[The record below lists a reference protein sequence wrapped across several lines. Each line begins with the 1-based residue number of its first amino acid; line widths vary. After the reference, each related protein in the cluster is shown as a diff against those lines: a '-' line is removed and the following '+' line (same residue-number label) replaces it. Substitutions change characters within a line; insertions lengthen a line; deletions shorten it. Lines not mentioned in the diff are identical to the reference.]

1 MKSKFD
7 EALALFQ
14 NGQLNK
20 AKDICLEILKAQPNH
35 FDTLRLLGLITFQ
48 TKNYL
53 KSVEIFD
60 RAIQVKPN
68 DAEIYNFHAIVLIH
82 LKKFE
87 EAIKSW
93 NCAIKIKP
101 DYVEAYYNRGNAFFE
116 LKKIES
122 ALASYDKTIQI
133 KPDYAEAHNNRGNA
147 LRELEKIESALA
159 SYDKAIQIKPDYAE
173 AHNNRG
179 NVFFDLKKIESALA
193 SFDRA
198 IQIKP
203 DYAEAYSSRGNVFR
217 KLNKIESALASFDR
231 AIQIKPDYAE
241 AYYSRGNVFFD
252 LKKMESALASYDKA
266 IQIKP
271 DLDYL
276 FGQLFFSRN
285 ILCDWSFFKE
295 DLEKLK
301 DKILKFKKASI
312 PFPILSIYDLPS
324 LQKISAE
331 THLKAKYSTIDILEP
346 IIKRESNKK
355 IRIGY
360 YSADFRNHAVSHLL
374 VKLFELH
381 NKSKFELFGFSFGPE
396 KNDEMRKRVSS
407 AFDQFIN
414 VNLKSD
420 KEIALL
426 SRDLK
431 IDIAVD
437 LMGFT
442 NNNRF
447 EIFVERCAPIQVSYL
462 GYAATTGSD
471 CIDYII
477 GDKVVI
483 PKENQKYYSEK
494 IIYLPDCF
502 MANDFT
508 KKISAK
514 IFTREELGL
523 PKEGF
528 VFCSF
533 NNYYKITPKIFDI
546 WMRLLKKVE
555 GSVLWLTGDN
565 FTGAKNLQKEAN
577 QRGVDSNRLIFSK
590 AMPLLADHLARHKSA
605 DLFIDT
611 IPYNGHTRASDA
623 LWAGLPVLAL
633 TGQSFSSRVSASLLN
648 AVGLQELITYSE
660 KEYEDLSVELATN
673 PTRLKEIKNKL
684 EKNKLIKPLFNTK
697 LFTKNIESAY
707 TKIYEKYL
715 KNLSVENIEIK

>member
-7 EALALFQ
+7 EALTLFQ

-35 FDTLRLLGLITFQ
+35 FDTLHLLGLITFQ

-101 DYVEAYYNRGNAFFE
+101 DYAEAYYNRGNAFFE

-122 ALASYDKTIQI
+122 AIANYDKAIQI
-133 KPDYAEAHNNRGNA
+133 KPDYAEAYYNRGNA
-147 LRELEKIESALA
+147 FFELKKIESAIT

-173 AHNNRG
+173 AYNNRG
-179 NVFFDLKKIESALA
+179 TTLLD
-193 SFDRA
+193 
-198 IQIKP
+198 
-203 DYAEAYSSRGNVFR
+203 
-217 KLNKIESALASFDR
+217 LNKIDGAF
-231 AIQIKPDYAE
+231 QDY
-241 AYYSRGNVFFD
+241 N
-252 LKKMESALASYDKA
+252 KA

-271 DLDYL
+271 NLDYL
-276 FGQLFFSRN
+276 FGQLFFVRN
-285 ILCDWSFFKE
+285 SLCDWSFFNENLK
-295 DLEKLK
+295 KLK
-301 DKILKFKKASI
+301 DKILKFKKASM
-312 PFPILSIYDLPS
+312 PFSILSIYDLPS

-331 THLKAKYSTIDILEP
+331 TYLKAKYSTIDILEP

-360 YSADFRNHAVSHLL
+360 YSADFREHAVSHLL
-374 VKLFELH
+374 VNLFELH
-381 NKSKFELFGFSFGPE
+381 DKSKFELIGFSFGPDDH
-396 KNDEMRKRVSS
+396 NDEMRKRVSS

-414 VNLKSD
+414 VNSKSD
-420 KEIALL
+420 KEIAEL

-442 NNNRF
+442 KNHRF
-447 EIFVERCAPIQVSYL
+447 GIFIERCAPIQVSYL

-471 CIDYII
+471 SIDYII
-477 GDKVVI
+477 GDKVLI
-483 PKENQKYYSEK
+483 PNENQKDYSEK
-494 IIYLPDCF
+494 VIYLPDSF
-502 MANDFT
+502 MVNDFT
-508 KKISAK
+508 KKISDK

-523 PKEGF
+523 PKKGF

-533 NNYYKITPKIFDI
+533 NNYYKITPKIFDV
-546 WMRLLKKVE
+546 WMRLLKQVE
-555 GSVLWLTGDN
+555 GSVLWLTEGN
-565 FTGAKNLQKEAN
+565 LTGVKNLQKEAN
-577 QRGVDSNRLIFSK
+577 ERGIDSERLIFAK
-590 AMPLLADHLARHKSA
+590 RTKLLADHLARHKAA

-611 IPYNGHTRASDA
+611 IPYNGHATASDA
-623 LWAGLPVLAL
+623 LWSGLPVL
-633 TGQSFSSRVSASLLN
+633 TRIGKSFSSRVSASLLN
-648 AVGLQELITYSE
+648 VLGLSELITYTE
-660 KEYEDLSVELATN
+660 KEYEDLAIELAKN
-673 PTRLKEIKNKL
+673 PNKLKEIKNKL
-684 EKNKLIKPLFNTK
+684 EKNKTNKPLFNTK
-697 LFTKNIESAY
+697 LFANNIESAY
-707 TKIYEKYL
+707 VKIYDRYL
-715 KNLSVENIEIK
+715 QNLPVDNIEIE

>member
-7 EALALFQ
+7 EALTLFQ

-20 AKDICLEILKAQPNH
+20 AKDICLEIIKVEPNN
-35 FDTLRLLGLITFQ
+35 FDILHLLGLIAFQ

-53 KSVEIFD
+53 KSVEIINK
-60 RAIQVKPN
+60 AIQIKP
-68 DAEIYNFHAIVLIH
+68 DYAEIYDFRAIVLIH

-87 EAIKSW
+87 EAVESW
-93 NCAIKIKP
+93 NRAIKIKPDFAEAHYNRGNALVELNKIEAALESFDRAIKIKP
-101 DYVEAYYNRGNAFFE
+101 DYVQAY
-116 LKKIES
+116 
-122 ALASYDKTIQI
+122 
-133 KPDYAEAHNNRGNA
+133 
-147 LRELEKIESALA
+147 
-159 SYDKAIQIKPDYAE
+159 
-173 AHNNRG
+173 NNRG
-179 NVFFDLKKIESALA
+179 NVLLELKKIDAAIE

-203 DYAEAYSSRGNVFR
+203 DS
-217 KLNKIESALASFDR
+217 
-231 AIQIKPDYAE
+231 
-241 AYYSRGNVFFD
+241 
-252 LKKMESALASYDKA
+252 
-266 IQIKP
+266 
-271 DLDYL
+271 DYL
-276 FGQLFFSRN
+276 FGQLFHTKNSVCN
-285 ILCDWSFFKE
+285 WNFFKE
-295 DLEKLK
+295 DLKKLK
-301 DKILKFKKASI
+301 DKTLKVQKISP
-312 PFPILSIYDLPS
+312 PFPILSVYDSPS

-331 THLKAKYSTIDILEP
+331 IFLKKKYSSTDFLEP
-346 IIKRESNKK
+346 ITKRELNNK

-360 YSADFRNHAVSHLL
+360 YSADFCNHAVSHLL

-381 NKSKFELFGFSFGPE
+381 DKSKFELFGFSFGPE

-414 VNLKSD
+414 VNLKND

-442 NNNRF
+442 KNNRF
-447 EIFVERCAPIQVSYL
+447 GIFVERCAPIQVNYL
-462 GYAATTGSD
+462 GYSATTGAD

-483 PKENQKYYSEK
+483 PKENQKDYSEK

-502 MANDFT
+502 MVNDFT
-508 KKISAK
+508 KKISDK

-555 GSVLWLTGDN
+555 GSVLWLTEGN
-565 FTGAKNLQKEAN
+565 LTGVKNLQKEAN
-577 QRGVDSNRLIFSK
+577 ERGIDSERLIFAK
-590 AMPLLADHLARHKSA
+590 RTKLLADHLARHKAA

-611 IPYNGHTRASDA
+611 IPYNGHATASDA
-623 LWAGLPVLAL
+623 LWSGLPVLTL
-633 TGQSFSSRVSASLLN
+633 IGKSFSSRVSASLLN
-648 AVGLQELITYSE
+648 VLGLSELITYTE
-660 KEYEDLSVELATN
+660 KEYEDLAIELAKN
-673 PTRLKEIKNKL
+673 PNKLKEIKNKL
-684 EKNKLIKPLFNTK
+684 EKNKTNKPLFNTK
-697 LFTKNIESAY
+697 LFANNIESAY
-707 TKIYEKYL
+707 VKIYDRYL
-715 KNLSVENIEIK
+715 QNLPVDNIEIE

>member
-1 MKSKFD
+1 
-7 EALALFQ
+7 
-14 NGQLNK
+14 
-20 AKDICLEILKAQPNH
+20 
-35 FDTLRLLGLITFQ
+35 
-48 TKNYL
+48 
-53 KSVEIFD
+53 
-60 RAIQVKPN
+60 
-68 DAEIYNFHAIVLIH
+68 
-82 LKKFE
+82 
-87 EAIKSW
+87 
-93 NCAIKIKP
+93 
-101 DYVEAYYNRGNAFFE
+101 
-116 LKKIES
+116 
-122 ALASYDKTIQI
+122 
-133 KPDYAEAHNNRGNA
+133 
-147 LRELEKIESALA
+147 
-159 SYDKAIQIKPDYAE
+159 
-173 AHNNRG
+173 
-179 NVFFDLKKIESALA
+179 
-193 SFDRA
+193 
-198 IQIKP
+198 
-203 DYAEAYSSRGNVFR
+203 
-217 KLNKIESALASFDR
+217 
-231 AIQIKPDYAE
+231 
-241 AYYSRGNVFFD
+241 
-252 LKKMESALASYDKA
+252 
-266 IQIKP
+266 
-271 DLDYL
+271 
-276 FGQLFFSRN
+276 
-285 ILCDWSFFKE
+285 
-295 DLEKLK
+295 
-301 DKILKFKKASI
+301 
-312 PFPILSIYDLPS
+312 
-324 LQKISAE
+324 
-331 THLKAKYSTIDILEP
+331 
-346 IIKRESNKK
+346 
-355 IRIGY
+355 
-360 YSADFRNHAVSHLL
+360 
-374 VKLFELH
+374 
-381 NKSKFELFGFSFGPE
+381 
-396 KNDEMRKRVSS
+396 MRKRVSF

-442 NNNRF
+442 KNNRF
-447 EIFVERCAPIQVSYL
+447 RIFVERCAPIQVNYL
-462 GYAATTGSD
+462 GYSATTGAD

-477 GDKVVI
+477 ADKVLI
-483 PKENQKYYSEK
+483 PKENQKDYSEK

-555 GSVLWLTGDN
+555 GSVLWLTGNN

-660 KEYEDLSVELATN
+660 KEYEDLSIELATN
-673 PTRLKEIKNKL
+673 PTRLKEIKSKL

-697 LFTKNIESAY
+697 LFTKNIETAY
-707 TKIYEKYL
+707 TKIYQKYL
-715 KNLSVENIEIK
+715 KNLPVESIEIK

>member
-7 EALALFQ
+7 EALTLFQ

-20 AKDICLEILKAQPNH
+20 AKDTCLEILKAQSNNFNALH
-35 FDTLRLLGLITFQ
+35 LLGLIAFQ

-53 KSVEIFD
+53 KSVEIID
-60 RAIQVKPN
+60 KAIQIKPN
-68 DAEIYNFHAIVLIH
+68 NAEVYDFKAIVLIH

-87 EAIKSW
+87 EAVESW
-93 NCAIKIKP
+93 NRAIK
-101 DYVEAYYNRGNAFFE
+101 
-116 LKKIES
+116 
-122 ALASYDKTIQI
+122 I
-133 KPDYAEAHNNRGNA
+133 KPDYAEAHYNRGNA
-147 LRELEKIESALA
+147 LRELNKIEAAIA
-159 SYDKAIQIKPDYAE
+159 SYDKAIKIKHNFAE
-173 AHNNRG
+173 AHYNRG
-179 NVFFDLKKIESALA
+179 NALVELNKIEAALE

-198 IQIKP
+198 IQIRP
-203 DYAEAYSSRGNVFR
+203 DYAEAYKNRGNALLEL
-217 KLNKIESALASFDR
+217 KKIDAAIESFDR
-231 AIQIKPDYAE
+231 AIKIKPD
-241 AYYSRGNVFFD
+241 S
-252 LKKMESALASYDKA
+252 
-266 IQIKP
+266 
-271 DLDYL
+271 DYL
-276 FGQLFFSRN
+276 FGQLFHTKNSVCN
-285 ILCDWSFFKE
+285 WNFFKE

-301 DKILKFKKASI
+301 NKTLKVQKIST
-312 PFPILSIYDLPS
+312 PFPILSVYDSPS

-331 THLKAKYSTIDILEP
+331 IFLKEKYSSTDFLKLIT
-346 IIKRESNKK
+346 KRELNNK

-360 YSADFRNHAVSHLL
+360 YSADFCNHAVSHLL

-381 NKSKFELFGFSFGPE
+381 DKSKFELFGFSFGPE

-414 VNLKSD
+414 VNLKND

-442 NNNRF
+442 KNNRF
-447 EIFVERCAPIQVSYL
+447 GIFVERCAPIQVNYL
-462 GYAATTGSD
+462 GYSATTGAD

-483 PKENQKYYSEK
+483 PKENQKDYSEK

-508 KKISAK
+508 KKISTK

-528 VFCSF
+528 VFCCF
-533 NNYYKITPKIFDI
+533 NKYYKIIPSIFDI

-565 FTGAKNLQKEAN
+565 LTGAKNLQKEAN

-623 LWAGLPVLAL
+623 LWTGLPVLAL
-633 TGQSFSSRVSASLLN
+633 VGQSFASRVSASLLN

-660 KEYEDLSVELATN
+660 KEYEDLSIELATN
-673 PTRLKEIKNKL
+673 PTRLKEIKSKL

-715 KNLSVENIEIK
+715 KNLPVENIEIK

>member
-7 EALALFQ
+7 EALTLFQ

-20 AKDICLEILKAQPNH
+20 AKDICLEIIKIQPNN
-35 FDTLRLLGLITFQ
+35 FDILHLLGLIAFQ

-53 KSVEIFD
+53 KSVEIINK
-60 RAIQVKPN
+60 AIQIKP
-68 DAEIYNFHAIVLIH
+68 DYAEIYDFRAIVLIH

-87 EAIKSW
+87 EAVESW
-93 NCAIKIKP
+93 NHAIK
-101 DYVEAYYNRGNAFFE
+101 
-116 LKKIES
+116 
-122 ALASYDKTIQI
+122 I
-133 KPDYAEAHNNRGNA
+133 KPDYAEAHYNRGNA
-147 LRELEKIESALA
+147 LVELNKIDAAIESF
-159 SYDKAIQIKPDYAE
+159 DRAIKIKPDYEE
-173 AHNNRG
+173 AYKNRG
-179 NVFFDLKKIESALA
+179 NALLELHKIDAAIE

-203 DYAEAYSSRGNVFR
+203 DS
-217 KLNKIESALASFDR
+217 
-231 AIQIKPDYAE
+231 
-241 AYYSRGNVFFD
+241 
-252 LKKMESALASYDKA
+252 
-266 IQIKP
+266 
-271 DLDYL
+271 DYL
-276 FGQLFFSRN
+276 FGQLFHTKNSVCN
-285 ILCDWSFFKE
+285 WDFFKE

-301 DKILKFKKASI
+301 NKTLKVQKISP
-312 PFPILSIYDLPS
+312 PFPILSVYDSPS

-331 THLKAKYSTIDILEP
+331 IFLKKKYSSTDFLEP
-346 IIKRESNKK
+346 ITKRELNNK

-360 YSADFRNHAVSHLL
+360 YSADFCNHAVSHLL

-381 NKSKFELFGFSFGPE
+381 DKSKFELFGFSFGPE
-396 KNDEMRKRVSS
+396 KNDEMHKRVSS

-414 VNLKSD
+414 VNLKND

-442 NNNRF
+442 KNNRF
-447 EIFVERCAPIQVSYL
+447 GIFVERCAPIQVNYL
-462 GYAATTGSD
+462 GYSATTGAD

-477 GDKVVI
+477 GDKIVI
-483 PKENQKYYSEK
+483 PKENQKDYSEK

-508 KKISAK
+508 KKISTK

-528 VFCSF
+528 VFCCF
-533 NNYYKITPKIFDI
+533 NKYYKITPSIFDI

-623 LWAGLPVLAL
+623 LWSGLPVLAL
-633 TGQSFSSRVSASLLN
+633 VGQSFASRVSASLLN

-673 PTRLKEIKNKL
+673 PTRLKEIKSKL

>member
-1 MKSKFD
+1 MKSNFK
-7 EALALFQ
+7 EALTLFQ

-20 AKDICLEILKAQPNH
+20 AKNICLEILKAQSNNFNALH
-35 FDTLRLLGLITFQ
+35 LLGLIAFQ

-53 KSVEIFD
+53 KSVEIID
-60 RAIQVKPN
+60 KAIQIKPN
-68 DAEIYNFHAIVLIH
+68 NAEVYDFKATVLFH

-87 EAIKSW
+87 EAVESW

-101 DYVEAYYNRGNAFFE
+101 DYAEAYYNRGNAFFE
-116 LKKIES
+116 LKKIKSAKES
-122 ALASYDKTIQI
+122 FDKAIQI
-133 KPDYAEAHNNRGNA
+133 KPDYAEAYYNRGNVFFGLKKIDAAIASYDKAIQIKPDYVEAYNNRGNA
-147 LRELEKIESALA
+147 FFGLKKIDAALASFDKAIQIKPDYVEAYNNRGSVFFDLNKMESAIA

-173 AHNNRG
+173 AYYNRG
-179 NVFFDLKKIESALA
+179 NALRELKKIDAALES
-193 SFDRA
+193 F
-198 IQIKP
+198 
-203 DYAEAYSSRGNVFR
+203 
-217 KLNKIESALASFDR
+217 
-231 AIQIKPDYAE
+231 
-241 AYYSRGNVFFD
+241 
-252 LKKMESALASYDKA
+252 DKA

-271 DLDYL
+271 DSDYL
-276 FGQLFFSRN
+276 FGQLFVVRN
-285 ILCDWSFFKE
+285 SLCDWSFFNENLK
-295 DLEKLK
+295 KLK
-301 DKILKFKKASI
+301 DKILKFKKASR
-312 PFPILSIYDLPS
+312 PFPILSIYDSPS

-331 THLKAKYSTIDILEP
+331 ILLKAKYSTTDILKP
-346 IIKRESNKK
+346 ITKREVNKK

-360 YSADFRNHAVSHLL
+360 YSADFRKHAVTYLL
-374 VKLFELH
+374 VNLFELH
-381 NKSKFELFGFSFGPE
+381 DKSKFELIGFSFGPD

-414 VNLKSD
+414 VNLKND

-442 NNNRF
+442 KNNRF
-447 EIFVERCAPIQVSYL
+447 GIFVERCAPIQVNYL
-462 GYAATTGSD
+462 GYSATTGAD

-483 PKENQKYYSEK
+483 PKENQKDYSEK

-508 KKISAK
+508 KKISTK

-528 VFCSF
+528 VFCCF
-533 NNYYKITPKIFDI
+533 NKYYKIIPSIFDI

-555 GSVLWLTGDN
+555 GSVLWLIEDNLTGI
-565 FTGAKNLQKEAN
+565 KNLQKEAN
-577 QRGVDSNRLIFSK
+577 QRGVDSNRLIF
-590 AMPLLADHLARHKSA
+590 ARGMPLLADHLARHKAA

-611 IPYNGHTRASDA
+611 LPYNAHVTASDA
-623 LWAGLPVLAL
+623 LWSGLPVLTL
-633 TGQSFSSRVSASLLN
+633 IGQSFASRVSASLLN

-660 KEYEDLSVELATN
+660 KEYEDLSIELATN
-673 PTRLKEIKNKL
+673 PTRLKEIKSKL

-697 LFTKNIESAY
+697 LFTKNIETAY
-707 TKIYEKYL
+707 TKIYQKYL
-715 KNLSVENIEIK
+715 KNLPVENIEIK

>member
-1 MKSKFD
+1 MKSNFK
-7 EALALFQ
+7 EALTLFQ

-20 AKDICLEILKAQPNH
+20 AKDTCLEILKAQPNNFNALH
-35 FDTLRLLGLITFQ
+35 LLALIAFQ

-53 KSVEIFD
+53 KSVEIID
-60 RAIQVKPN
+60 KAIQIKPN
-68 DAEIYNFHAIVLIH
+68 NAEVYDFKATVLFH

-87 EAIKSW
+87 EAGELW

-101 DYVEAYYNRGNAFFE
+101 DYAEAYYNRGNAFFE
-116 LKKIES
+116 LKKIKSAKES
-122 ALASYDKTIQI
+122 F
-133 KPDYAEAHNNRGNA
+133 
-147 LRELEKIESALA
+147 
-159 SYDKAIQIKPDYAE
+159 DKAIQIKPDYAE
-173 AHNNRG
+173 AYYNRG
-179 NVFFDLKKIESALA
+179 NALRELKKIDAALES
-193 SFDRA
+193 F
-198 IQIKP
+198 
-203 DYAEAYSSRGNVFR
+203 
-217 KLNKIESALASFDR
+217 
-231 AIQIKPDYAE
+231 
-241 AYYSRGNVFFD
+241 
-252 LKKMESALASYDKA
+252 DKA

-271 DLDYL
+271 DSDYL
-276 FGQLFFSRN
+276 FGQLFVVRN
-285 ILCDWSFFKE
+285 SLCDWSFFNENLK
-295 DLEKLK
+295 KLK
-301 DKILKFKKASI
+301 DKILKFKKASR
-312 PFPILSIYDLPS
+312 PFPILSIYDSPS

-331 THLKAKYSTIDILEP
+331 ILLKAKYSTTDILKP
-346 IIKRESNKK
+346 ITKREVNKK

-360 YSADFRNHAVSHLL
+360 YSADFRKHAVTYLL
-374 VKLFELH
+374 VNLFELH
-381 NKSKFELFGFSFGPE
+381 DKSKFELIGFSFGPD

-414 VNLKSD
+414 VNLKND

-442 NNNRF
+442 KNNRF
-447 EIFVERCAPIQVSYL
+447 GIFVERCAPIQVNYL
-462 GYAATTGSD
+462 GYSATTGAD

-477 GDKVVI
+477 ADKIVI
-483 PKENQKYYSEK
+483 PKENQKDYSEK

-555 GSVLWLTGDN
+555 GSVLWLTGNN

-623 LWAGLPVLAL
+623 LWTGLPVLAL
-633 TGQSFSSRVSASLLN
+633 VGQSFASRVSASLLN

-660 KEYEDLSVELATN
+660 KEYEDLSIELATN
-673 PTRLKEIKNKL
+673 PTRLKEIKSKL

-697 LFTKNIESAY
+697 LFTKNIETAY
-707 TKIYEKYL
+707 TKIYQKYL
-715 KNLSVENIEIK
+715 KNLPVENIDIK

>member
-1 MKSKFD
+1 M
-7 EALALFQ
+7 L
-14 NGQLNK
+14 
-20 AKDICLEILKAQPNH
+20 ICSAFSLEFL
-35 FDTLRLLGLITFQ
+35 
-48 TKNYL
+48 
-53 KSVEIFD
+53 
-60 RAIQVKPN
+60 
-68 DAEIYNFHAIVLIH
+68 
-82 LKKFE
+82 
-87 EAIKSW
+87 
-93 NCAIKIKP
+93 
-101 DYVEAYYNRGNAFFE
+101 FE
-116 LKKIES
+116 LLYIDFAIE
-122 ALASYDKTIQI
+122 
-133 KPDYAEAHNNRGNA
+133 
-147 LRELEKIESALA
+147 
-159 SYDKAIQIKPDYAE
+159 
-173 AHNNRG
+173 
-179 NVFFDLKKIESALA
+179 

-203 DYAEAYSSRGNVFR
+203 DS
-217 KLNKIESALASFDR
+217 
-231 AIQIKPDYAE
+231 
-241 AYYSRGNVFFD
+241 
-252 LKKMESALASYDKA
+252 
-266 IQIKP
+266 
-271 DLDYL
+271 DYL
-276 FGQLFFSRN
+276 FGQLFHTKNSVCN
-285 ILCDWSFFKE
+285 WNFFKE
-295 DLEKLK
+295 DLKKLK
-301 DKILKFKKASI
+301 NKTLKVQKISP
-312 PFPILSIYDLPS
+312 PFSILSVYDSPS

-331 THLKAKYSTIDILEP
+331 IFLKEKYSSTDFLEP
-346 IIKRESNKK
+346 ITKRELNNK

-360 YSADFRNHAVSHLL
+360 YSADFCNHAVSHLL

-381 NKSKFELFGFSFGPE
+381 DKSKFELFGFSFGPE

-414 VNLKSD
+414 VNLKND

-442 NNNRF
+442 KNNRF
-447 EIFVERCAPIQVSYL
+447 GIFVERCAPIQVNYL
-462 GYAATTGSD
+462 GYSATTGAD

-483 PKENQKYYSEK
+483 PKENQKDYSEK
-494 IIYLPDCF
+494 IIYLPNCF

-508 KKISAK
+508 KKISTK

-528 VFCSF
+528 VFCCF
-533 NNYYKITPKIFDI
+533 NKYYKIIPSIFDI

-590 AMPLLADHLARHKSA
+590 TMPLLADHLARHKSA

-623 LWAGLPVLAL
+623 LWTGLPVLAL
-633 TGQSFSSRVSASLLN
+633 IGQSFASRVSASLLN

-660 KEYEDLSVELATN
+660 KEYEDLSIELATN
-673 PTRLKEIKNKL
+673 PTRLKEIKSKL

-715 KNLSVENIEIK
+715 KNLPVESIEIK